1 MIDTFCISKIYEN
14 VSIIT
19 LICNPSF
26 YQKHNNTVILGPS
39 FFNTKVSPIEKK
51 TKHLFKNI
59 GWKIMKL
66 CPNIQTCQS
75 LQLIKSNVFIKNM
88 LLSWIYVL
96 HHYQWG
102 IRWIWWI
109 KTFLTVIYFLK
120 INKYNIIYENVSIIT
135 LI

>member
-1 MIDTFCISKIYEN
+1 MTRFALVKYMKTCQSLHWYVIQVFIKN
-14 VSIIT
+14 IIIQSYWVPPFST
-19 LICNPSF
+19 LKC
-26 YQKHNNTVILGPS
+26 
-39 FFNTKVSPIEKK
+39 
-51 TKHLFKNI
+51 HLFKKKNWTSLKNI
-59 GWKIMKL
+59 GLKIMKL